1 MNTYLMDECFR
12 ARMQQK
18 KELFPID
25 DFREKLVDEFAK
37 RGIVFIQDTVL
48 QTKLY
53 DEIEIDDNCGMMFN
67 SQKNLNIAIRL
78 LRRWGFSVTAIAAT
92 DEHRGCYIVQMPDAY
107 LRNKISKDKLGI
119 IHTGIRSYH
128 SRDIMKKQLSKRY

>member
-1 MNTYLMDECFR
+1 MNNYLMDKCFR
-12 ARMQQK
+12 ARMQKK

-25 DFREKLVDEFAK
+25 DFKEKFVDEFAK

-53 DEIEIDDNCGMMFN
+53 DEIEIDDKHGMMFN

-78 LRRWGFSVTAIAAT
+78 LRRWGFSVTA
-92 DEHRGCYIVQMPDAY
+92 R
-107 LRNKISKDKLGI
+107 
-119 IHTGIRSYH
+119 
-128 SRDIMKKQLSKRY
+128 